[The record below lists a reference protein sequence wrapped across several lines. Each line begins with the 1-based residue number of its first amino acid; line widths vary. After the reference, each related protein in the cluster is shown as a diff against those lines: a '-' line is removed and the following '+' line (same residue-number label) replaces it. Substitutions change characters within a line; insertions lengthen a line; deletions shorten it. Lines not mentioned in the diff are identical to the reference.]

1 MLCQRP
7 SGLQLLSYFLTVL
20 LFPIATL
27 SSLSLAFPYGTA
39 YLVIGYIFVYA
50 QNIFLTLYDVSPDE
64 LIARKKQGAREHGDC
79 STELHYFV
87 ELSVWNFFEILQ
99 EKEKTKHCR
108 QCNFCVEVFDHHC
121 IWLNNCIG
129 KKNYRLFV
137 VLLLS
142 IVILAGGAS
151 IFGLAQVVFW
161 VSEPSLLQHHTE
173 MILHMAVPTWA
184 FLSASFIS
192 FASHLAITSTTAHL
206 LLFHVKLW
214 KRGITTY
221 RFILDQRQ
229 KKSTSRETIS
239 GHNDSHFERVISDG
253 RPSALIGD
261 SLTPKIA
268 DVQQRPPQHMQIEDT
283 ARPYCSDKGRS
294 MTFVFVK
301 EPAKDYA
308 PTGFASTSQIELDR
322 ASALGESK

>member
-64 LIARKKQGAREHGDC
+64 LIARKKQGIKPVAFDPKRHEHVIERGFC
-79 STELHYFV
+79 NICQIHV
-87 ELSVWNFFEILQ
+87 
-99 EKEKTKHCR
+99 KEKTKHCR

-206 LLFHVKLW
+206 LLFHVKL
-214 KRGITTY
+214 Y
-221 RFILDQRQ
+221 
-229 KKSTSRETIS
+229 
-239 GHNDSHFERVISDG
+239 
-253 RPSALIGD
+253 

-283 ARPYCSDKGRS
+283 
-294 MTFVFVK
+294 